1 MFEILGTITSE
12 IMFEILRNQVFET
25 VWTLTTTCVPRGWL
39 PPRASGPT
47 PHASVLLHSAFKHLL
62 VDPHA
67 AMAPSPIQD
76 ISLESMVAFRLLV
89 ASMQQFADVLINA
102 LRLAL
107 MVEETKHWT
116 VGGRAGV
123 LVGEEDAVAID
134 ARDQIASDR
143 GTLCSLQQDCT

>member
-1 MFEILGTITSE
+1 
-12 IMFEILRNQVFET
+12 
-25 VWTLTTTCVPRGWL
+25 
-39 PPRASGPT
+39 
-47 PHASVLLHSAFKHLL
+47 
-62 VDPHA
+62 
-67 AMAPSPIQD
+67 MAPSPIQD

-89 ASMQQFADVLINA
+89 ASMQQFADVLINS

-107 MVEETKHWT
+107 VVEETKHWT